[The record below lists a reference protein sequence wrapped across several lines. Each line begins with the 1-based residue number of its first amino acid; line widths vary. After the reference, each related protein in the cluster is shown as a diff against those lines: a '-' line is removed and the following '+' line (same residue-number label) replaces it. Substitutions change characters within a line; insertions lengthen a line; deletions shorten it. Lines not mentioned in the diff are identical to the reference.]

1 MEDALKPVTD
11 WLRAR
16 NPEAGVIPADLDLIE
31 NRIIDSLGFM
41 EFILL
46 LEDLVGRELPLE
58 ELDVDRFRSL
68 QAIHDNFLSPS
79 APRVPKHTL

>member
-1 MEDALKPVTD
+1 MDDPLKPVTD

-16 NPEAGVIPADLDLIE
+16 NPDVEAIPPDLDLIE
-31 NRIIDSLGFM
+31 NRLVDSLGFM

-58 ELDVDRFRSL
+58 ELDVDRFRTL
-68 QAIHDNFLSPS
+68 EAISANFLTPQ
-79 APRVPKHTL
+79 RTGH

>member
-1 MEDALKPVTD
+1 MEEALKPVTD

-16 NPEAGVIPADLDLIE
+16 NPEAGEIPADLDLIE
-31 NRIIDSLGFM
+31 NRLVDSLGFM
-41 EFILL
+41 EFILM

-68 QAIHDNFLSPS
+68 RAIHDNFLVPP
-79 APRVPKHTL
+79 APAVAEHTP